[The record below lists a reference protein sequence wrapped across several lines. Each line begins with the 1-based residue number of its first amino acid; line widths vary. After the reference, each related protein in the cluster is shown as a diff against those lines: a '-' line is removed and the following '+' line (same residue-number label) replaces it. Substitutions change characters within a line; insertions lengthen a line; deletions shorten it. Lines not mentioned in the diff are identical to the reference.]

1 MIIGAL
7 IKMMV
12 APGQGYQEV
21 TMADRPKFFDDLAG
35 VAGGA
40 ISALGGIR
48 DEFESMV
55 RSWIDDAVRRLELV
69 RREEMEAVQ
78 QMAAKA
84 REGQEKAEQQLS
96 AALVRIADL
105 ETRVT
110 ALEAESKTLGGTP

>member
-1 MIIGAL
+1 
-7 IKMMV
+7 
-12 APGQGYQEV
+12 
-21 TMADRPKFFDDLAG
+21 MADRPKFFDDLAG

-48 DEFESMV
+48 DEFESMA

-78 QMAAKA
+78 QMVAKA
-84 REGQEKAEQQLS
+84 REGQEKAEQQLG
-96 AALVRIADL
+96 AVLVRIADL

-110 ALEAESKTLGGTP
+110 ALEAERKTLGGTP

>member
-1 MIIGAL
+1 MS
-7 IKMMV
+7 
-12 APGQGYQEV
+12 
-21 TMADRPKFFDDLAG
+21 DRPKFFDDLAG

-69 RREEMEAVQ
+69 RREDMEAVQ

-84 REGQEKAEQQLS
+84 REEQEKAEQQLS
-96 AALVRIADL
+96 AALIRIADL

-110 ALEAESKTLGGTP
+110 ALEAERKTVGGTP

>member
-1 MIIGAL
+1 MS
-7 IKMMV
+7 
-12 APGQGYQEV
+12 
-21 TMADRPKFFDDLAG
+21 DRPKFFDDLAG

-48 DEFESMV
+48 DEFESVV

-69 RREEMEAVQ
+69 RREDMEAVQ

-84 REGQEKAEQQLS
+84 REEQEKAEQQLS
-96 AALVRIADL
+96 AALIRIAGL

-110 ALEAESKTLGGTP
+110 ALEAERKTVGGTP

>member
-1 MIIGAL
+1 
-7 IKMMV
+7 
-12 APGQGYQEV
+12 
-21 TMADRPKFFDDLAG
+21 MADRPKFFDDLAG

-48 DEFESMV
+48 DEFESVV

-84 REGQEKAEQQLS
+84 REEQEKAEQRL
-96 AALVRIADL
+96 AAVFVRIADL
-105 ETRVT
+105 ETRVS
-110 ALEAESKTLGGTP
+110 ALETERKSLGEGGTLP

>member
-1 MIIGAL
+1 
-7 IKMMV
+7 
-12 APGQGYQEV
+12 
-21 TMADRPKFFDDLAG
+21 MADRPKFFDDLAG

-84 REGQEKAEQQLS
+84 REEQEKAEQQLA
-96 AALVRIADL
+96 AALVRITEL

-110 ALEAESKTLGGTP
+110 ALETERKTFGEGETPS

>member
-1 MIIGAL
+1 MS
-7 IKMMV
+7 
-12 APGQGYQEV
+12 
-21 TMADRPKFFDDLAG
+21 DRPKFFDDLAG

-48 DEFESMV
+48 DEFESVV

-84 REGQEKAEQQLS
+84 REEQERAEQQLS
-96 AALVRIADL
+96 AALVRIAEL

-110 ALEAESKTLGGTP
+110 ALEAERKTVGETP

>member
-1 MIIGAL
+1 MS
-7 IKMMV
+7 
-12 APGQGYQEV
+12 
-21 TMADRPKFFDDLAG
+21 DRPKFFDDLAG

-69 RREEMEAVQ
+69 RHEEMEAVQ

-84 REGQEKAEQQLS
+84 REEQEKAEQQLS

-110 ALEAESKTLGGTP
+110 ALEAERKTLGGTP